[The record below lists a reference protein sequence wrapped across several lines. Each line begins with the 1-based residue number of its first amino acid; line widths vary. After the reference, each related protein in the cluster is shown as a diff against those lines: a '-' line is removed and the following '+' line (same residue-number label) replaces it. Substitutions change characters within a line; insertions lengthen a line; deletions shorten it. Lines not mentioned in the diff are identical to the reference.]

1 MYFKLIIYAFLMIPT
16 LFKQILYAVLV
27 SIDSIHALLWS
38 LEWNGTSQI
47 PYLLYGGFHDPCT
60 KYINDTSA
68 NFLGMLSCCGDES
81 NSIYLH
87 IFVYIASKICPCQ
100 PTKPPM
106 LLSFSCLHRYM
117 FQKRYQKAITIM
129 VLTLYCVN
137 VAHPVSHAHNMG
149 N

>member
-1 MYFKLIIYAFLMIPT
+1 MESPNF
-16 LFKQILYAVLV
+16 
-27 SIDSIHALLWS
+27 S
-38 LEWNGTSQI
+38 
-47 PYLLYGGFHDPCT
+47 YLLFGGFDNPC
-60 KYINDTSA
+60 KKRINDTSA
-68 NFLGMLSCCGDES
+68 NSLRMLRCCGDES
-81 NSIYLH
+81 NSIHLH

-137 VAHPVSHAHNMG
+137 VAHPLTCTQHGQLTTKALQLRQLAFLSFLSLYILFFVANRLSIP
-149 N
+149 